1 MKHWLALIILP
12 GMLATQAFAGKG
24 PEIRVMDNKVS
35 MDVESIPLGRLL
47 TLFDRATGLQSTVP
61 AALANRSLSV
71 KFADLEFEDAVRKIF
86 EGQPLDYIVVERQG
100 IIVTAL
106 SQASGPD
113 SSPTPAYN
121 PPPQQIEQQSFIDEN
136 NPPPPFVPPPVPGQ
150 AQPIIVNPSP
160 FGQQQQQ
167 QQQPAMIQTP
177 FGPIPN
183 PRAGQPLAGAAPA
196 QQQATPF
203 GTPAQQQATPFG
215 TPAQQQA
222 TPFGTVSPFNS
233 PNPFGTQPAPA
244 QNNNNNNNVFGN
256 TSPPLFNQ
264 NQK

>member
-1 MKHWLALIILP
+1 MKHWLGLIILV
-12 GMLATQAFAGKG
+12 GLLATQGFGAGKG
-24 PEIRVMDNKVS
+24 PDIRVVDNKVS

-47 TLFDRATGLQSTVP
+47 NLFDRATGLQSTVP

-71 KFADLEFEDAVRKIF
+71 KFADLAFEDAVRKIF

-106 SQASGPD
+106 SQAGGPD
-113 SSPTPAYN
+113 SSSAPAFN
-121 PPPQQIEQQSFIDEN
+121 QPPQQIEQQSFIDES

-150 AQPIIVNPSP
+150 AQPIIVNNSP
-160 FGQQQQQ
+160 FNQQQQQQQQ

-183 PRAGQPLAGAAPA
+183 PRAGQPLAGAGATAP
-196 QQQATPF
+196 QS
-203 GTPAQQQATPFG
+203 
-215 TPAQQQA
+215 
-222 TPFGTVSPFNS
+222 TPFGTVNPFNS
-233 PNPFGTQPAPA
+233 PNPFGAPA
-244 QNNNNNNNVFGN
+244 TPTPNNNTNNNVFGN

-264 NQK
+264 NQNQNQK

>member
-106 SQASGPD
+106 SQAAGGPD
-113 SSPTPAYN
+113 SSPAPAYN

-136 NPPPPFVPPPVPGQ
+136 NPPPPFVPPVPGQ

-183 PRAGQPLAGAAPA
+183 PRAGQPLAGAAPP
-196 QQQATPF
+196 QQATPF
-203 GTPAQQQATPFG
+203 GTPA
-215 TPAQQQA
+215 QQA

-233 PNPFGTQPAPA
+233 PNPFGAQPAPA